1 MTNLALLVNG
11 PTLYM
16 RCQRHGTCFVSPT
29 NPLLLFVY
37 NQLTPSLALEN
48 FWNQKQFF
56 QRQNISPVSVHCNTF
71 LGALHPCG
79 ALYISA
85 HTQNC
90 QTEFY
95 EIVHWRILQNM
106 HQEFQSSF
114 LSGSFNNHFM

>member
-1 MTNLALLVNG
+1 
-11 PTLYM
+11 
-16 RCQRHGTCFVSPT
+16 
-29 NPLLLFVY
+29 VY

-56 QRQNISPVSVHCNTF
+56 QRQNISLVSVHRNTF

-79 ALYISA
+79 ALYIST

-90 QTEFY
+90 RTEFY
-95 EIVHWRILQNM
+95 EIVQWRILQNM